1 MFQSIY
7 HIDKFF
13 KYGTFDLQKLKF
25 VGDNEET
32 LFETQTKFDLANVN
46 IDYQIEKQKFSLD
59 SVQDLKDKGYSGDID
74 FGFMYRGSFEN
85 FITGIQIKSD
95 EVKLSGF
102 PVKNV
107 DIDLQANEKT
117 LNIGQ
122 FYLEYEENP
131 LLVNGYV
138 QFAPVKYN
146 VSMLAKDFNLNFLG
160 VNKDVEQAS
169 GIANIDAIFSNE
181 STTGHILLDNFNYKT
196 KDHQTLVDSINANID
211 LRNNKLVVNRLDGGY
226 NGGTF
231 KVSGDLDVPKI
242 PADFMKTKRLELG
255 KFELN
260 AALDKVGLHYGKGID
275 FALTG
280 NLIFTENRLFGDL
293 VVSDA
298 EVREIPNFN
307 SKSETENLS
316 EEAKAKKAQDKTV
329 VEGIVEAL
337 ENNADI
343 IITGRCADPALFLAP
358 LIYEFNWNKDD
369 ADLIAKGIMIGHL
382 LECGAQVSGGYYS
395 VPTKDDVKDL
405 WNVGFPIA
413 EVSEKQHDKIEG
425 RHYLVLLIVIAC
437 FVLLVYGSQNWKW
450 KLQENAAMFLWM
462 GVLSGFAYGF
472 GPSKIAE
479 EFTKGAKKLVYG
491 ALMIGMAN
499 GISLILADGKI
510 LDTTVQYLGGLLVV
524 LPSHAQAAGMF
535 LMQLLINGL
544 ITSGSGQAAAT
555 MPIMLPVADIIGMT
569 KQTAVLAFN
578 FGDGLSNYILPTS
591 SALMGFIAMVGISY
605 SNWMKFMWRLFL
617 IWTVVGAV
625 LVIVANSINYG
636 PF

>member
-1 MFQSIY
+1 MKKKFVFPNTYVIIILMMIVAVLLTWIIPSGEFERVKDEVSKQSIIIPGTFKYIENNPISFLQIPVYIMKGLAKASDIVFLVIIVGGAFNIIIETGMFQSFAGRLTKVFSNKEVLIIPAFSTIFALACTTMGVNTFIGFAPIAVIIARSIGY
-7 HIDKFF
+7 DAIVGVSMVALGGAIGFST
-13 KYGTFDLQKLKF
+13 GTFNPF
-25 VGDNEET
+25 T
-32 LFETQTKFDLANVN
+32 
-46 IDYQIEKQKFSLD
+46 
-59 SVQDLKDKGYSGDID
+59 
-74 FGFMYRGSFEN
+74 
-85 FITGIQIKSD
+85 TGVAQS
-95 EVKLSGF
+95 
-102 PVKNV
+102 
-107 DIDLQANEKT
+107 
-117 LNIGQ
+117 
-122 FYLEYEENP
+122 
-131 LLVNGYV
+131 
-138 QFAPVKYN
+138 
-146 VSMLAKDFNLNFLG
+146 
-160 VNKDVEQAS
+160 
-169 GIANIDAIFSNE
+169 IAGLPIFS
-181 STTGHILLDNFNYKT
+181 GVGYRFIC
-196 KDHQTLVDSINANID
+196 
-211 LRNNKLVVNRLDGGY
+211 LVV
-226 NGGTF
+226 F
-231 KVSGDLDVPKI
+231 
-242 PADFMKTKRLELG
+242 
-255 KFELN
+255 
-260 AALDKVGLHYGKGID
+260 
-275 FALTG
+275 
-280 NLIFTENRLFGDL
+280 LIVTN
-293 VVSDA
+293 
-298 EVREIPNFN
+298 IYIIWY
-307 SKSETENLS
+307 
-316 EEAKAKKAQDKTV
+316 AKKVKANPEASV
-329 VEGIVEAL
+329 VYEMEQ
-337 ENNADI
+337 EN
-343 IITGRCADPALFLAP
+343 
-358 LIYEFNWNKDD
+358 K
-369 ADLIAKGIMIGHL
+369 K
-382 LECGAQVSGGYYS
+382 V
-395 VPTKDDVKDL
+395 
-405 WNVGFPIA
+405 

-437 FVLLVYGSQNWKW
+437 FVLLIYGSQNWKW

-462 GVLSGFAYGF
+462 GVLSGFVYGF

>member
-1 MFQSIY
+1 MKKKFVFPNTYVIIILMMIVAVLLTWIIPSGEFERVKDEVSKQSIIIPGTFKYIENNPISLFKIPVYIMKGLAKASDIVFLVIIVGGAFNIIIETGMFQSFAGRLTKVFSNKEVLIIPAFSTIFALACTTMGVNTFIGFAPIAVIIARSIGY
-7 HIDKFF
+7 DAIVGVSMVALGGAIGFST
-13 KYGTFDLQKLKF
+13 GTFNPF
-25 VGDNEET
+25 T
-32 LFETQTKFDLANVN
+32 
-46 IDYQIEKQKFSLD
+46 
-59 SVQDLKDKGYSGDID
+59 
-74 FGFMYRGSFEN
+74 
-85 FITGIQIKSD
+85 TGVAQS
-95 EVKLSGF
+95 
-102 PVKNV
+102 
-107 DIDLQANEKT
+107 
-117 LNIGQ
+117 
-122 FYLEYEENP
+122 
-131 LLVNGYV
+131 
-138 QFAPVKYN
+138 
-146 VSMLAKDFNLNFLG
+146 
-160 VNKDVEQAS
+160 
-169 GIANIDAIFSNE
+169 IAGLPIFS
-181 STTGHILLDNFNYKT
+181 GVGYRF
-196 KDHQTLVDSINANID
+196 VC
-211 LRNNKLVVNRLDGGY
+211 LVV
-226 NGGTF
+226 F
-231 KVSGDLDVPKI
+231 
-242 PADFMKTKRLELG
+242 
-255 KFELN
+255 
-260 AALDKVGLHYGKGID
+260 
-275 FALTG
+275 
-280 NLIFTENRLFGDL
+280 LIVTN
-293 VVSDA
+293 
-298 EVREIPNFN
+298 IYIIWY
-307 SKSETENLS
+307 
-316 EEAKAKKAQDKTV
+316 AKKVKANPEASV
-329 VEGIVEAL
+329 VYEMEQ
-337 ENNADI
+337 EN
-343 IITGRCADPALFLAP
+343 
-358 LIYEFNWNKDD
+358 K
-369 ADLIAKGIMIGHL
+369 K
-382 LECGAQVSGGYYS
+382 V
-395 VPTKDDVKDL
+395 
-405 WNVGFPIA
+405 

-555 MPIMLPVADIIGMT
+555 MPIMLPVADIIGIT
-569 KQTAVLAFN
+569 KQTTVLAFN

>member
-1 MFQSIY
+1 MKKKFVFPNTYVIIILMMIVAVLLTWIIPSGEFERVKDEVSKQSIIIPGTFKYIENNPISFLQIPVYIMKGLAKASDIVFLVIIVGGAFNIIIETGMFQSFAGRLTKVFSNKEVLIIPAFSTIFALACTTMGVNTFIGFAPIAVIIARSIGY
-7 HIDKFF
+7 DAIVGVSMVALGGAIGFST
-13 KYGTFDLQKLKF
+13 GTFNPF
-25 VGDNEET
+25 T
-32 LFETQTKFDLANVN
+32 
-46 IDYQIEKQKFSLD
+46 
-59 SVQDLKDKGYSGDID
+59 
-74 FGFMYRGSFEN
+74 
-85 FITGIQIKSD
+85 TGVAQS
-95 EVKLSGF
+95 
-102 PVKNV
+102 
-107 DIDLQANEKT
+107 
-117 LNIGQ
+117 
-122 FYLEYEENP
+122 
-131 LLVNGYV
+131 
-138 QFAPVKYN
+138 
-146 VSMLAKDFNLNFLG
+146 
-160 VNKDVEQAS
+160 
-169 GIANIDAIFSNE
+169 IAGLPIFS
-181 STTGHILLDNFNYKT
+181 GVGYRFIC
-196 KDHQTLVDSINANID
+196 
-211 LRNNKLVVNRLDGGY
+211 LVV
-226 NGGTF
+226 F
-231 KVSGDLDVPKI
+231 
-242 PADFMKTKRLELG
+242 
-255 KFELN
+255 
-260 AALDKVGLHYGKGID
+260 
-275 FALTG
+275 
-280 NLIFTENRLFGDL
+280 LIVTN
-293 VVSDA
+293 
-298 EVREIPNFN
+298 IYIIWY
-307 SKSETENLS
+307 
-316 EEAKAKKAQDKTV
+316 AKKVKANPEASV
-329 VEGIVEAL
+329 VYEMEQ
-337 ENNADI
+337 EN
-343 IITGRCADPALFLAP
+343 
-358 LIYEFNWNKDD
+358 K
-369 ADLIAKGIMIGHL
+369 K
-382 LECGAQVSGGYYS
+382 V
-395 VPTKDDVKDL
+395 
-405 WNVGFPIA
+405 

-425 RHYLVLLIVIAC
+425 RHYLVLLIVIAY

-472 GPSKIAE
+472 GPSRIAE

>member
-1 MFQSIY
+1 MKKKFVFPNTYVIIILMMIVAVLLTWIIPSGEFERVKDEVSKQSIIIPGFFKYIENNPISFLQIPVYIMKGLAKASDIVFLVIIVGGAFNIIIETGMFQSFAGRLTKVFSNKEVLIIPAFSTIFALACTTMGVNTFIGFAPIAVIIARSIGY
-7 HIDKFF
+7 DAIVGVSMVALGGAIGFST
-13 KYGTFDLQKLKF
+13 GTFNPF
-25 VGDNEET
+25 T
-32 LFETQTKFDLANVN
+32 
-46 IDYQIEKQKFSLD
+46 
-59 SVQDLKDKGYSGDID
+59 
-74 FGFMYRGSFEN
+74 
-85 FITGIQIKSD
+85 TGVAQS
-95 EVKLSGF
+95 
-102 PVKNV
+102 
-107 DIDLQANEKT
+107 
-117 LNIGQ
+117 
-122 FYLEYEENP
+122 
-131 LLVNGYV
+131 
-138 QFAPVKYN
+138 
-146 VSMLAKDFNLNFLG
+146 
-160 VNKDVEQAS
+160 
-169 GIANIDAIFSNE
+169 IAGLPIFS
-181 STTGHILLDNFNYKT
+181 GVGYRFIC
-196 KDHQTLVDSINANID
+196 
-211 LRNNKLVVNRLDGGY
+211 LVV
-226 NGGTF
+226 F
-231 KVSGDLDVPKI
+231 
-242 PADFMKTKRLELG
+242 
-255 KFELN
+255 
-260 AALDKVGLHYGKGID
+260 
-275 FALTG
+275 
-280 NLIFTENRLFGDL
+280 LIVTN
-293 VVSDA
+293 
-298 EVREIPNFN
+298 IYIIWY
-307 SKSETENLS
+307 
-316 EEAKAKKAQDKTV
+316 AKKVKANPEASV
-329 VEGIVEAL
+329 VYEKEQ
-337 ENNADI
+337 EN
-343 IITGRCADPALFLAP
+343 
-358 LIYEFNWNKDD
+358 K
-369 ADLIAKGIMIGHL
+369 K
-382 LECGAQVSGGYYS
+382 V
-395 VPTKDDVKDL
+395 
-405 WNVGFPIA
+405 

-605 SNWMKFMWRLFL
+605 SNWMKFMWKLFL
-617 IWTVVGAV
+617 IWTVVGTV

>member
-1 MFQSIY
+1 MKKKFVFPNTYVIIILMMIVAILLTWIIPSGEFERVKDEVSKQSIIIPGTFKYIENNPISLFKIPVYIMKGLAKASDIVFLVIIVGGAFNIIIETGMFQSFAGRLTKVFSNKEVLIIPAFSTIFALACTTMGVNTFIGFAPIAVIIARSIGY
-7 HIDKFF
+7 DAIVGVSMVALGGAIGFST
-13 KYGTFDLQKLKF
+13 GTFNPF
-25 VGDNEET
+25 T
-32 LFETQTKFDLANVN
+32 
-46 IDYQIEKQKFSLD
+46 
-59 SVQDLKDKGYSGDID
+59 
-74 FGFMYRGSFEN
+74 
-85 FITGIQIKSD
+85 TGVAQS
-95 EVKLSGF
+95 
-102 PVKNV
+102 
-107 DIDLQANEKT
+107 
-117 LNIGQ
+117 
-122 FYLEYEENP
+122 
-131 LLVNGYV
+131 
-138 QFAPVKYN
+138 
-146 VSMLAKDFNLNFLG
+146 
-160 VNKDVEQAS
+160 
-169 GIANIDAIFSNE
+169 IAGLPIFS
-181 STTGHILLDNFNYKT
+181 GVGYRFIC
-196 KDHQTLVDSINANID
+196 
-211 LRNNKLVVNRLDGGY
+211 LVV
-226 NGGTF
+226 F
-231 KVSGDLDVPKI
+231 
-242 PADFMKTKRLELG
+242 
-255 KFELN
+255 
-260 AALDKVGLHYGKGID
+260 
-275 FALTG
+275 
-280 NLIFTENRLFGDL
+280 LIVTN
-293 VVSDA
+293 
-298 EVREIPNFN
+298 IYIIWY
-307 SKSETENLS
+307 
-316 EEAKAKKAQDKTV
+316 AKKVKANPEASV
-329 VEGIVEAL
+329 VYEMEQ
-337 ENNADI
+337 EN
-343 IITGRCADPALFLAP
+343 
-358 LIYEFNWNKDD
+358 K
-369 ADLIAKGIMIGHL
+369 K
-382 LECGAQVSGGYYS
+382 V
-395 VPTKDDVKDL
+395 
-405 WNVGFPIA
+405 

-472 GPSKIAE
+472 GPSRIAE

>member
-1 MFQSIY
+1 MKKKFVFPNTYVIIILMMIVAVLLTWIIPSGEFERVKDEVSKQSIIIPGTFKYIENNPISFLEIPVYIMKGLAKASDIVFLVIIVGGAFNIIIETGMFQSFAGRLTKVFSNKEVLIIPAFSTIFALACTTMGVNTFIGFAPIAVIIARSIGY
-7 HIDKFF
+7 DAIVGVSMVALGGAIGFST
-13 KYGTFDLQKLKF
+13 GTFNPF
-25 VGDNEET
+25 T
-32 LFETQTKFDLANVN
+32 
-46 IDYQIEKQKFSLD
+46 
-59 SVQDLKDKGYSGDID
+59 
-74 FGFMYRGSFEN
+74 
-85 FITGIQIKSD
+85 TGVAQS
-95 EVKLSGF
+95 
-102 PVKNV
+102 
-107 DIDLQANEKT
+107 
-117 LNIGQ
+117 
-122 FYLEYEENP
+122 
-131 LLVNGYV
+131 
-138 QFAPVKYN
+138 
-146 VSMLAKDFNLNFLG
+146 
-160 VNKDVEQAS
+160 
-169 GIANIDAIFSNE
+169 IAGLPIFS
-181 STTGHILLDNFNYKT
+181 GVGYRFIC
-196 KDHQTLVDSINANID
+196 
-211 LRNNKLVVNRLDGGY
+211 LVV
-226 NGGTF
+226 F
-231 KVSGDLDVPKI
+231 
-242 PADFMKTKRLELG
+242 
-255 KFELN
+255 
-260 AALDKVGLHYGKGID
+260 
-275 FALTG
+275 
-280 NLIFTENRLFGDL
+280 LIVTN
-293 VVSDA
+293 
-298 EVREIPNFN
+298 IYIIWY
-307 SKSETENLS
+307 
-316 EEAKAKKAQDKTV
+316 AKKVKANPEASV
-329 VEGIVEAL
+329 VYEMEQ
-337 ENNADI
+337 EN
-343 IITGRCADPALFLAP
+343 
-358 LIYEFNWNKDD
+358 K
-369 ADLIAKGIMIGHL
+369 K
-382 LECGAQVSGGYYS
+382 V
-395 VPTKDDVKDL
+395 
-405 WNVGFPIA
+405 

-462 GVLSGFAYGF
+462 GMLSGFAYGF

-605 SNWMKFMWRLFL
+605 SNWMKFMWKLFL

>member
-1 MFQSIY
+1 MKKKFVFPNTYVIIILMMIVAGLFTWIIPSGEFERVKDEVSKQSIIIPGTFKYIENNPISFLQIPVYIMKGLAKASDIVFLVIIVGGAFNIIIETGMFQSFAGRLTKVFSNKEVLIIPAFSTIFALACTTMGVNTFIGFAPIAVIIARSIGY
-7 HIDKFF
+7 DAIVGVSMVALGGAIGFST
-13 KYGTFDLQKLKF
+13 GTFNPF
-25 VGDNEET
+25 T
-32 LFETQTKFDLANVN
+32 
-46 IDYQIEKQKFSLD
+46 
-59 SVQDLKDKGYSGDID
+59 
-74 FGFMYRGSFEN
+74 
-85 FITGIQIKSD
+85 TGVAQS
-95 EVKLSGF
+95 
-102 PVKNV
+102 
-107 DIDLQANEKT
+107 
-117 LNIGQ
+117 
-122 FYLEYEENP
+122 
-131 LLVNGYV
+131 
-138 QFAPVKYN
+138 
-146 VSMLAKDFNLNFLG
+146 
-160 VNKDVEQAS
+160 
-169 GIANIDAIFSNE
+169 IAGLPIFS
-181 STTGHILLDNFNYKT
+181 GVGYRFIC
-196 KDHQTLVDSINANID
+196 
-211 LRNNKLVVNRLDGGY
+211 LVV
-226 NGGTF
+226 F
-231 KVSGDLDVPKI
+231 
-242 PADFMKTKRLELG
+242 
-255 KFELN
+255 
-260 AALDKVGLHYGKGID
+260 
-275 FALTG
+275 
-280 NLIFTENRLFGDL
+280 LIVTN
-293 VVSDA
+293 
-298 EVREIPNFN
+298 IYIIWY
-307 SKSETENLS
+307 
-316 EEAKAKKAQDKTV
+316 AKKIKANPEASV
-329 VEGIVEAL
+329 VYEMEQ
-337 ENNADI
+337 EN
-343 IITGRCADPALFLAP
+343 
-358 LIYEFNWNKDD
+358 K
-369 ADLIAKGIMIGHL
+369 K
-382 LECGAQVSGGYYS
+382 V
-395 VPTKDDVKDL
+395 
-405 WNVGFPIA
+405 

-462 GVLSGFAYGF
+462 GVLSGLAYGF

-605 SNWMKFMWRLFL
+605 SNWMKFMWKLFL

>member
-1 MFQSIY
+1 MKKKFVFPNTYVIIILMMIVAVLLTWIIPSGEFERVKDEVSKQSIIIPGTFKYIENNPISFLQIPVYIMKGLAKASDIVFLVIIVGGAFNIIIETGMFQSFAGRLTKVFSNKEVLIIPAFSTIFALACTTMGVNTFIGFAPIAVIIARSIGY
-7 HIDKFF
+7 DAIVGVSMVALGGAIGFST
-13 KYGTFDLQKLKF
+13 GTFNPF
-25 VGDNEET
+25 T
-32 LFETQTKFDLANVN
+32 
-46 IDYQIEKQKFSLD
+46 
-59 SVQDLKDKGYSGDID
+59 
-74 FGFMYRGSFEN
+74 
-85 FITGIQIKSD
+85 TGVAQS
-95 EVKLSGF
+95 
-102 PVKNV
+102 
-107 DIDLQANEKT
+107 
-117 LNIGQ
+117 
-122 FYLEYEENP
+122 
-131 LLVNGYV
+131 
-138 QFAPVKYN
+138 
-146 VSMLAKDFNLNFLG
+146 
-160 VNKDVEQAS
+160 
-169 GIANIDAIFSNE
+169 IAGLPIFS
-181 STTGHILLDNFNYKT
+181 GVGYRFIC
-196 KDHQTLVDSINANID
+196 
-211 LRNNKLVVNRLDGGY
+211 LVV
-226 NGGTF
+226 F
-231 KVSGDLDVPKI
+231 
-242 PADFMKTKRLELG
+242 
-255 KFELN
+255 
-260 AALDKVGLHYGKGID
+260 
-275 FALTG
+275 
-280 NLIFTENRLFGDL
+280 LIVTN
-293 VVSDA
+293 
-298 EVREIPNFN
+298 IYIIWY
-307 SKSETENLS
+307 
-316 EEAKAKKAQDKTV
+316 AKKVKANP
-329 VEGIVEAL
+329 EASIVYEMEQ
-337 ENNADI
+337 EN
-343 IITGRCADPALFLAP
+343 
-358 LIYEFNWNKDD
+358 K
-369 ADLIAKGIMIGHL
+369 K
-382 LECGAQVSGGYYS
+382 V
-395 VPTKDDVKDL
+395 
-405 WNVGFPIA
+405 

-472 GPSKIAE
+472 GPSRIAE
-479 EFTKGAKKLVYG
+479 EFTKGAKKLIYG

>member
-1 MFQSIY
+1 MKKKFVFPNTYVIIILMMIVAVLLTWIIPSGEFERVKDEVSKQSIIIPGTFKYIENNPISFLQIPIYIMKGLAKASDIVFLVIIVGGAFNIIIETGMFQS
-7 HIDKFF
+7 FA
-13 KYGTFDLQKLKF
+13 GRL
-25 VGDNEET
+25 
-32 LFETQTKFDLANVN
+32 TK
-46 IDYQIEKQKFSLD
+46 
-59 SVQDLKDKGYSGDID
+59 
-74 FGFMYRGSFEN
+74 
-85 FITGIQIKSD
+85 
-95 EVKLSGF
+95 
-102 PVKNV
+102 
-107 DIDLQANEKT
+107 
-117 LNIGQ
+117 
-122 FYLEYEENP
+122 
-131 LLVNGYV
+131 
-138 QFAPVKYN
+138 
-146 VSMLAKDFNLNFLG
+146 
-160 VNKDVEQAS
+160 
-169 GIANIDAIFSNE
+169 IFSNKE
-181 STTGHILLDNFNYKT
+181 VLIIPAFSTIFALACTTMGVNTFIGFAPIAVIIARSIGYDAIVGVSMVALGGAIGFSTGTFNPFTTGVA
-196 KDHQTLVDSINANID
+196 QSIAGLPIFSGAGY
-211 LRNNKLVVNRLDGGY
+211 RFICLVV
-226 NGGTF
+226 F
-231 KVSGDLDVPKI
+231 
-242 PADFMKTKRLELG
+242 
-255 KFELN
+255 
-260 AALDKVGLHYGKGID
+260 
-275 FALTG
+275 
-280 NLIFTENRLFGDL
+280 LIVTN
-293 VVSDA
+293 
-298 EVREIPNFN
+298 IYIIWY
-307 SKSETENLS
+307 
-316 EEAKAKKAQDKTV
+316 AKKVKANPEASV
-329 VEGIVEAL
+329 VYEMEQ
-337 ENNADI
+337 EN
-343 IITGRCADPALFLAP
+343 
-358 LIYEFNWNKDD
+358 K
-369 ADLIAKGIMIGHL
+369 K
-382 LECGAQVSGGYYS
+382 V
-395 VPTKDDVKDL
+395 
-405 WNVGFPIA
+405 

>member
-1 MFQSIY
+1 MKKKFVFPNTYVIIILMMIVAVLLTWIIPSGEFERVKDEVSKQSIIIPGTFKYIENNPISFLQIPVYIMKGLAKASDIVFLVIIVGGAFNIIIETGMFQSFAGRLTKVFSNKEVLIIPAFSTIFALACTTMGVNTFIGFAPIAVIIARSIGY
-7 HIDKFF
+7 DAIVGVSMVALGGAIGFST
-13 KYGTFDLQKLKF
+13 GTFNPF
-25 VGDNEET
+25 T
-32 LFETQTKFDLANVN
+32 
-46 IDYQIEKQKFSLD
+46 
-59 SVQDLKDKGYSGDID
+59 
-74 FGFMYRGSFEN
+74 
-85 FITGIQIKSD
+85 TGVAQS
-95 EVKLSGF
+95 
-102 PVKNV
+102 
-107 DIDLQANEKT
+107 
-117 LNIGQ
+117 
-122 FYLEYEENP
+122 
-131 LLVNGYV
+131 
-138 QFAPVKYN
+138 
-146 VSMLAKDFNLNFLG
+146 
-160 VNKDVEQAS
+160 
-169 GIANIDAIFSNE
+169 IAGLPIFS
-181 STTGHILLDNFNYKT
+181 GVGYRFIC
-196 KDHQTLVDSINANID
+196 LVAFLIVTNI
-211 LRNNKLVVNRLDGGY
+211 Y
-226 NGGTF
+226 
-231 KVSGDLDVPKI
+231 I
-242 PADFMKTKRLELG
+242 IW
-255 KFELN
+255 
-260 AALDKVGLHYGKGID
+260 Y
-275 FALTG
+275 
-280 NLIFTENRLFGDL
+280 
-293 VVSDA
+293 
-298 EVREIPNFN
+298 
-307 SKSETENLS
+307 
-316 EEAKAKKAQDKTV
+316 AKKVKANPEASV
-329 VEGIVEAL
+329 VYEMEQ
-337 ENNADI
+337 EN
-343 IITGRCADPALFLAP
+343 
-358 LIYEFNWNKDD
+358 K
-369 ADLIAKGIMIGHL
+369 K
-382 LECGAQVSGGYYS
+382 V
-395 VPTKDDVKDL
+395 
-405 WNVGFPIA
+405 

-450 KLQENAAMFLWM
+450 KLQENVAMFLWM

-605 SNWMKFMWRLFL
+605 SNWMKFMWKLFL

>member
-1 MFQSIY
+1 MKKKFVFPNTYVIIILMMIVAVLLTWIIPSGEFERVKDEVSKQSIIIPGTFKYIENNPISFLQIPVYIMKGLAKASDIVFLVIIVGGAFNIIIETGMFQSFAGRLTKVFSNKEVLIIPAFSTIFALACTTMGVNTFIGFAPIAVIIARSIGY
-7 HIDKFF
+7 DAIVGVSMVALGGAIGFST
-13 KYGTFDLQKLKF
+13 GTFNPF
-25 VGDNEET
+25 T
-32 LFETQTKFDLANVN
+32 
-46 IDYQIEKQKFSLD
+46 
-59 SVQDLKDKGYSGDID
+59 
-74 FGFMYRGSFEN
+74 
-85 FITGIQIKSD
+85 TGVAQS
-95 EVKLSGF
+95 
-102 PVKNV
+102 
-107 DIDLQANEKT
+107 
-117 LNIGQ
+117 
-122 FYLEYEENP
+122 
-131 LLVNGYV
+131 
-138 QFAPVKYN
+138 
-146 VSMLAKDFNLNFLG
+146 
-160 VNKDVEQAS
+160 
-169 GIANIDAIFSNE
+169 IAGLPIFS
-181 STTGHILLDNFNYKT
+181 GVGYRF
-196 KDHQTLVDSINANID
+196 VC
-211 LRNNKLVVNRLDGGY
+211 LVV
-226 NGGTF
+226 F
-231 KVSGDLDVPKI
+231 
-242 PADFMKTKRLELG
+242 
-255 KFELN
+255 
-260 AALDKVGLHYGKGID
+260 
-275 FALTG
+275 
-280 NLIFTENRLFGDL
+280 LIVTN
-293 VVSDA
+293 
-298 EVREIPNFN
+298 IYIIWY
-307 SKSETENLS
+307 
-316 EEAKAKKAQDKTV
+316 AKKVKANPEASV
-329 VEGIVEAL
+329 VYEMEQ
-337 ENNADI
+337 EN
-343 IITGRCADPALFLAP
+343 
-358 LIYEFNWNKDD
+358 K
-369 ADLIAKGIMIGHL
+369 K
-382 LECGAQVSGGYYS
+382 V
-395 VPTKDDVKDL
+395 
-405 WNVGFPIA
+405 

-605 SNWMKFMWRLFL
+605 SNWMKFMWKLFL

>member
-1 MFQSIY
+1 MKKKFVFPNTYVIIILMMIVAVLLTWIIPSGEFERVKDEVSKQSIIIPGTFKYIENNPISFFQIPVYIMKGLAKASDIVFLVIIVGGAFNIIIETGMFQSFAGRLTKVFSNKEVLIIPAFSTIFALACTTMGVNTFIGFAPIAVIIARSIGY
-7 HIDKFF
+7 DAIVGVSMVALGGAIGFST
-13 KYGTFDLQKLKF
+13 GTFNPF
-25 VGDNEET
+25 T
-32 LFETQTKFDLANVN
+32 
-46 IDYQIEKQKFSLD
+46 
-59 SVQDLKDKGYSGDID
+59 
-74 FGFMYRGSFEN
+74 
-85 FITGIQIKSD
+85 TGVAQS
-95 EVKLSGF
+95 
-102 PVKNV
+102 
-107 DIDLQANEKT
+107 
-117 LNIGQ
+117 
-122 FYLEYEENP
+122 
-131 LLVNGYV
+131 
-138 QFAPVKYN
+138 
-146 VSMLAKDFNLNFLG
+146 
-160 VNKDVEQAS
+160 
-169 GIANIDAIFSNE
+169 IAGLPIFS
-181 STTGHILLDNFNYKT
+181 GVGYRFIC
-196 KDHQTLVDSINANID
+196 
-211 LRNNKLVVNRLDGGY
+211 LVV
-226 NGGTF
+226 F
-231 KVSGDLDVPKI
+231 
-242 PADFMKTKRLELG
+242 
-255 KFELN
+255 
-260 AALDKVGLHYGKGID
+260 
-275 FALTG
+275 
-280 NLIFTENRLFGDL
+280 LIVTN
-293 VVSDA
+293 
-298 EVREIPNFN
+298 IYIIWY
-307 SKSETENLS
+307 
-316 EEAKAKKAQDKTV
+316 AKKVKANPEASV
-329 VEGIVEAL
+329 VYEMEQ
-337 ENNADI
+337 EN
-343 IITGRCADPALFLAP
+343 
-358 LIYEFNWNKDD
+358 K
-369 ADLIAKGIMIGHL
+369 K
-382 LECGAQVSGGYYS
+382 V
-395 VPTKDDVKDL
+395 
-405 WNVGFPIA
+405 